1 MFALALAV
9 GQRLLSSPNR
19 SPYCRGMLVSLA
31 VLLVCCLPARAS
43 PASRPDPLV
52 IQMPLVGTIGPGEVR
67 YLRRVLDE
75 ARMRQ
80 AALVLIQLDTPG
92 GLMESTRQI
101 IEAML
106 ASPVPVAIHVAPSGA
121 HAASAGTF
129 LVYAAHLA
137 VMAPGTT
144 LGAATPVSLGGNWR
158 DDHTPRQDR
167 HQKKDPDTAPSPSD
181 EDTMSRKVLH
191 DAVALIRSL
200 AQLHGR
206 NQQWAERFVQE
217 AVTLTAQEALREG
230 VIDLLAVSPE
240 ALFQQAEGRTVHL
253 ATGPLVLHLERA
265 RLVALPPTWHER
277 LLMVLG
283 NPQLAY
289 ILLLV
294 GFYGLIME
302 FIHPGTAIPG
312 TVGAIALLLAFYA
325 LQVLPVSLAG
335 IGLLLLGI
343 LLLVAEGFAPGF
355 GILGLG
361 GVVSFVLGSVM
372 FLDQAGTAWSWSQG
386 LVIGAGLGMALL
398 VLGLAV
404 TARRIQRRGMVTGDA
419 ALLGSQGIAIEDF
432 TGTGVVRVRGELW
445 QAHST
450 RPVSCG
456 QHVVIKARQG
466 LLLLV
471 EPLEENML
479 PSAAQE
485 RSKP

>member
-1 MFALALAV
+1 MLFSWALLLA
-9 GQRLLSSPNR
+9 
-19 SPYCRGMLVSLA
+19 
-31 VLLVCCLPARAS
+31 CCLPAFAS
-43 PASRPDPLV
+43 PESKPAPLV

-75 ARMRQ
+75 ARLRQ

-106 ASPVPVAIHVAPSGA
+106 ASPVPVAIHVAPAGA
-121 HAASAGTF
+121 RAASAGTF

-144 LGAATPVSLGGNWR
+144 LGAATPVPLGGSWR
-158 DDHTPRQDR
+158 DDHASRQDTN
-167 HQKKDPDTAPSPSD
+167 QKKGADTAHSPTD
-181 EDTMSRKVLH
+181 DTMSRKVLH

-230 VIDLLAVSPE
+230 VIDILAVAPST
-240 ALFQQAEGRTVHL
+240 LIQQAEGRTVHL
-253 ATGPLVLHLERA
+253 ATGPLVLHLGAA
-265 RLVALPPTWHER
+265 RIVPLPPTWHER

-289 ILLLV
+289 ILLLI

-312 TVGAIALLLAFYA
+312 TVGAIALLLALYA

-335 IGLLLLGI
+335 VGLLLLGL
-343 LLLVAEGFAPGF
+343 LLLVAEGFVPGF

-361 GVVSFVLGSVM
+361 GAVSFVLGSVM
-372 FLDQAGTAWSWSQG
+372 FLGQAGAVWSWSQG
-386 LVIGAGLGMALL
+386 LVIGAGLGMALV
-398 VLGLAV
+398 VLALALK
-404 TARRIQRRGMVTGDA
+404 ARRIQRRGGVTGDA
-419 ALLGSQGIAIEDF
+419 ALLGSQGMALEDF

-450 RPVSCG
+450 RPISRG
-456 QHVVIKARQG
+456 QHVVVQARKG

-471 EPLEENML
+471 DPLEDDML
-479 PSAAQE
+479 PSAAPDQ
-485 RSKP
+485 SKPV